1 MMKRETL
8 KNMAWLIRKFDYTPN
23 RQDTMTL
30 ADNLGEAMAEI
41 DRLKAKVF
49 TAWNEGYDAGNL
61 DMDNGIDK
69 DDSRRHFNPY
79 GAGR

>member
-8 KNMAWLIRKFDYTPN
+8 KELAWVIRKFGYNPN

-30 ADNLGEAMAEI
+30 ADNLGEALDEI

-49 TAWNEGYDAGNL
+49 TAWNEGYDAGSG
-61 DMDNGIDK
+61 DMDSGIDRG
-69 DDSRRHFNPY
+69 DSRREVNPY
-79 GAGR
+79 GAP

>member
-8 KNMAWLIRKFDYTPN
+8 KELARVIRKFGYTPN

-30 ADNLGEAMAEI
+30 ADNLGEAMDEI
-41 DRLKAKVF
+41 DLLKAKVAD
-49 TAWNEGYDAGNL
+49 AWNEGYHAGSL

-69 DDSRRHFNPY
+69 DDDRRELNPY
-79 GAGR
+79 GVTT